1 MTNRLTAALAT
12 ATLVLALGPAPAR
25 PGAPP
30 DALRPSPGPGAA
42 VRSAPDAS
50 FPHLRPNRVLV
61 VAGVQMRDE
70 AVIRAAW
77 DFGDIVALLK
87 LWGVPFDIMRLDLHR
102 MELADFADTAGR
114 AKYGA
119 IVWTARRQDDHP
131 WSPQDYRV
139 AAQAVTNL
147 HIGFIAVGNKI
158 QEKPIQ
164 DILGLRYRD
173 FGEFED
179 PVTVGPAAHFVTRG
193 LEKESVA
200 ASEAFEDGGAM
211 VSIEDPSA
219 AVLAKAGRWP
229 QLVARTVDAASRTR
243 AVWIG
248 GNPDGVF
255 RTVPFFIKVLRR
267 ALVWVRGYGFT
278 KDYGK
283 SVVLRM
289 DDPGSSQSAY
299 FKSWDYAQLDEAA
312 VRGLVLEPLRARKAP
327 LGVGYCPGYPWIADR
342 TVRPSAYVD
351 FTDSQG
357 VRQNIASGR
366 AGWLAGMKEGLIEI
380 QSHGLTHMAPDLDTP
395 PPGGKSWWDGS
406 WTDEWPTEGWY
417 REFYDERRDREVDE
431 ATQLTLLRKSADWI
445 ERDFGRRPLVFIPGG
460 YAISGDWFVE
470 GETENEMVDGKPRL
484 SYIPPYIGE
493 TFTYKLAAQAGY
505 GLALDEGAHYL
516 GPDYVI
522 SLGPCSVNNLPG
534 CFARGVPAVRYFHD
548 RDLRLDPGYLP
559 RLLTEIDRDAHFMS
573 MDEWVGYLHARL
585 DVDAPAPD
593 SLRLTFACDPP
604 YGRYFADHQA
614 VWTFDLSDDLLEDL
628 KRLGPVFVSLDGAD
642 ARAVEAA
649 SYFSEHLTLTFSGGA
664 GRHAL
669 TISKPGKG
677 I

>member
-1 MTNRLTAALAT
+1 M
-12 ATLVLALGPAPAR
+12 R
-25 PGAPP
+25 PP
-30 DALRPSPGPGAA
+30 PGPGAA
-42 VRSAPDAS
+42 VCFVPDAP
-50 FPHLRPNRVLV
+50 FPQLRPNRVLV
-61 VAGVQMRDE
+61 VASVQMRDDT
-70 AVIRAAW
+70 VIRDAW

-102 MELADFADTAGR
+102 MEFADFTDEAGR

-139 AAQAVTNL
+139 AAQAVTKL

-158 QEKPIQ
+158 QERPIQ

-173 FGEFED
+173 FGDFED
-179 PVTVGPAAHFVTRG
+179 PVTVGLAAHFVTRG
-193 LEKESVA
+193 LEKESVPA
-200 ASEAFEDGGAM
+200 AAAFEEGGAM
-211 VSIEDPSA
+211 VSVEDRSA
-219 AVLAKAGRWP
+219 AVLAKAGKWP
-229 QLVARTVDAASRTR
+229 QLTARTVDAASRTR

-248 GNPDGVF
+248 GDPDCVF

-267 ALVWVRGYGFT
+267 ALVWVRGYGFA

-289 DDPGSSQSAY
+289 DDPGSSQSAF
-299 FKSWDYAQLDEAA
+299 FKGWDYAQLDETAI
-312 VRGLVLEPLRARKAP
+312 RDLVLEPLRARKAP
-327 LGVGYCPGYPWIADR
+327 LGVGFCPGYPWIADR
-342 TVRPSAYVD
+342 TIRPSASID
-351 FTDSQG
+351 FTDPRG

-380 QSHGLTHMAPDLDTP
+380 QGHGLTHMPPDLDSP
-395 PPGGKSWWDGS
+395 PPEGGKSWWDGS
-406 WTDEWPTEGWY
+406 WTEEWPNEGWY

-431 ATQLTLLRKSADWI
+431 ATQLAVLRKSADWI

-460 YAISGDWFVE
+460 HAISGDWFVE
-470 GETENEMVDGKPRL
+470 GETENVTVEGKTRL
-484 SYIPPYIGE
+484 SYIPPYIGV
-493 TFTYKLAAQAGY
+493 TYTYKLAAQTGY

-522 SLGPCSVNNLPG
+522 SLGPCPGNDLPG

-559 RLLTEIDRDAHFMS
+559 HLLGEIDRDARFMS

-585 DVDAPAPD
+585 GVEAPEPD
-593 SLRLTFACDPP
+593 SLRLTFACDPQ
-604 YGRYFADHQA
+604 YGRYFVDHPA
-614 VWTFDLSDDLLEDL
+614 VWTFDLTDDVLEEM
-628 KRLGPVFVSLDGAD
+628 KRLGPVLVSLDGGAP
-642 ARAVEAA
+642 RLVEAG
-649 SYFSEHLTLTFSGGA
+649 SYFSEHLTLTFPAGS
-664 GRHAL
+664 GRHTL
-669 TISKPGKG
+669 TISRRPSR
-677 I
+677 